1 MGLLRLEQRAAV
13 GRVPDMLDRNL
24 RLVAFTPME
33 DRAVLEMRAIRELED
48 AIYRAVAIRLDER
61 LLATDMNMEEAFIVP
76 CVGDLL
82 TAIGADNFAGKAHNL
97 LFGLHLDRGELLA
110 AELHLD
116 AAVATGVAALY
127 GYQDLAEAYV
137 NLDQPQV
144 LARLMRKDLEAN
156 EPLLVAACNRLMQW
170 QRETFAD
177 PWLW

>member
-24 RLVAFTPME
+24 RLVAYTPME
-33 DRAVLEMRAIRELED
+33 DRAALEMLAIRELED
-48 AIYRAVAIRLDER
+48 AIYRAVAIRPDER

-144 LARLMRKDLEAN
+144 LARLMRKDLQAN
-156 EPLLVAACNRLMQW
+156 EPQLVAAYNRLMQW